1 MEQSIKSISSN
12 LGLNLGLILTAITVL
27 TYAINLELIPNLN
40 LVNFLLT
47 ITFGVISIK
56 KNKAV
61 LGGLIDFK
69 SAFTSFFITTSIGI
83 GIIALSTIIIFNII
97 DVDSANILNEKVMQM
112 QKERMIKFGVGEDM
126 ILENMEKLKE
136 INNFS
141 ITTQIQG
148 GVFYIAFIS
157 LIGLVVSAIM
167 KKSNANQI

>member
-1 MEQSIKSISSN
+1 
-12 LGLNLGLILTAITVL
+12 
-27 TYAINLELIPNLN
+27 
-40 LVNFLLT
+40 
-47 ITFGVISIK
+47 
-56 KNKAV
+56 
-61 LGGLIDFK
+61 
-69 SAFTSFFITTSIGI
+69 
-83 GIIALSTIIIFNII
+83 
-97 DVDSANILNEKVMQM
+97 M

-141 ITTQIQG
+141 ISTQIQG

>member
-141 ITTQIQG
+141 ISTQIQG